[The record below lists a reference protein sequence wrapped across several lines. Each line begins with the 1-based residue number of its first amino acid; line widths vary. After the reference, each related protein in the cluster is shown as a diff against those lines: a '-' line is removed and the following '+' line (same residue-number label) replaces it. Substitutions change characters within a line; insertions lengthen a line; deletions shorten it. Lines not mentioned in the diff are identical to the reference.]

1 VDEAAVK
8 FNQAKAAQQAGR
20 LPEAISLY
28 QQAIGLRPD
37 YAEAHNNLGN
47 ALGEVLRFEEA
58 VASLSRAAELRP
70 DLAAIHSNLG
80 LAQAR
85 LRRFGEAAASHRRAL
100 AIQPELAQA
109 HNNLAMAL
117 KELGEP
123 EQAIAHYR
131 RAIKLKDGVAE
142 FHHNLGNALR
152 ALRRHDEA
160 RSSYDRAIAQNP
172 RLASAHDNL
181 GLLLMELEQSEK
193 AAASFRRAIEID
205 PSLAPA
211 HLHLA
216 EALHD
221 LEQFDEAEAAYT
233 RAVDVAPDSA
243 AAHTARGLALL
254 ERGKRVPALAS
265 LDRAIAADPA
275 AADAY
280 YYRQHASNGA
290 AANADIAALER
301 QAAASANRPAAERFR
316 FYFALG
322 DAYEAQGR
330 FDEAFENFRRGNEL
344 RRGMV
349 EYNESPLRD
358 RFERVMRVFTATR
371 LAQAERQGGSDSDRP
386 MFIVGLPRSGSTLIE
401 QILACHPDV
410 AGGGERAHLPK
421 LLASV
426 QLAERAPATFPEY
439 VPSLRPQDLRALGD
453 RYVSELSA
461 NRPALPRITDKN
473 LANFSLIGMIRLILP
488 RARILHVVRDPR
500 DALFSAYCQPFI
512 GNALGYSYDFGEL
525 GRHYRLYAAMMDH
538 WRAVLAEGSL
548 LEVRYE
554 ALVED
559 LEGNLRRI
567 LDYCGLAWD
576 ERCLAFHE
584 SERIVRTASVNQ
596 VRRQIYRSSIGRW
609 RNFERHLAPLIDEL
623 GWAPGDAAGPRK
635 DIGPH

>member
-1 VDEAAVK
+1 MDDAAE
-8 FNQAKAAQQAGR
+8 FFSAGKAAQQAGR
-20 LPEAISLY
+20 LNEAIALY
-28 QQAIGLRPD
+28 GRAIEIRPD

-47 ALGEVLRFEEA
+47 VLGEAKRHEEA
-58 VASLSRAAELRP
+58 AASLARAAELRP
-70 DLAAIHSNLG
+70 ELAAIHSNLG
-80 LAQAR
+80 LALAR
-85 LRRFGEAAASHRRAL
+85 LGRFEEAAASHRRAL
-100 AIQPELAQA
+100 ALQPDLAEA

-117 KELGEP
+117 KELGRP
-123 EQAIAHYR
+123 EDSITHYR
-131 RAIKLKDGVAE
+131 RAIKLKAGIAA
-142 FHHNLGNALR
+142 FHHNLANALS
-152 ALRRHDEA
+152 ALRRYDEA
-160 RSSYDRAIAQNP
+160 LSSFQHAIALNP

-181 GLLLMELEQSEK
+181 GLLLMELEQGEK
-193 AAASFRRAIEID
+193 AAASFRRAVEID
-205 PSLAPA
+205 PSTVAA

-221 LEQFDEAEAAYT
+221 LEQFDEAEAAYA
-233 RAVDVAPDSA
+233 RAVDLAPGSA
-243 AAHTARGLALL
+243 AAHTAQGLALL

-265 LDRAIAADPA
+265 LKRAIAADPT

-290 AANADIAALER
+290 VNNADIAALER
-301 QAAASANRPAAERFR
+301 QAAASGDRPAAERFR

-349 EYNESPLRD
+349 EYNVSTLRD
-358 RFERVMRVFTATR
+358 RFDRIRRVFTAAR
-371 LAQAERQGGSDSDRP
+371 LAEVEQQGGSDSDRP
-386 MFIVGLPRSGSTLIE
+386 IFIVGLPRSGSTLIE
-401 QILACHPDV
+401 QILASHPDV
-410 AGGGERAHLPK
+410 AGGGERAHLSK
-421 LLASV
+421 LVGSV
-426 QLAERAPATFPEY
+426 RLAEGAPATFPEY
-439 VPSLRPQDLRALGD
+439 VPALRPEDLRALGE

-473 LANFSLIGMIRLILP
+473 LANFFHIGMIRLILP

-500 DALFSAYCQPFI
+500 DALFSAYCQPFM
-512 GNALGYSYDFGEL
+512 GNAQGYSYDLSEL

-559 LEGNLRRI
+559 LEGSLRPI
-567 LDYCGLAWD
+567 LDYCGLPWD

-584 SERIVRTASVNQ
+584 TERTVRTASVNQ
-596 VRRQIYRSSIGRW
+596 VRRRLYRSSIGRW
-609 RNFERHLAPLIDEL
+609 RHFEAHLGPLLEAL
-623 GWAPGDAAGPRK
+623 GSDSGE
-635 DIGPH
+635 